1 MNLVSSSVVHNLSFP
16 QTSWK
21 SIHNFFSYP
30 VQGQMAVKTV
40 PAVSSYKRNYG
51 EHSQMLIHVCKT
63 NLKAC
68 VQNTHTWTVSTGPDP
83 GQ

>member
-1 MNLVSSSVVHNLSFP
+1 
-16 QTSWK
+16 
-21 SIHNFFSYP
+21 
-30 VQGQMAVKTV
+30 MAVKTV

-68 VQNTHTWTVSTGPDP
+68 VQNTHT
-83 GQ
+83 